1 MGPWGNQGGSSRGS
15 TVFRLLGLCPHSPS
29 FPAVVT
35 TTLIN
40 FDDVTTSG
48 YASINNGYKG
58 LNWGDGFVIS
68 KNYYT
73 ESGYFWGTTSGQ
85 YSAFFAGGS
94 TDKFGTISSSSPFSV
109 KSLSVT
115 AAWSTGVTVRV
126 EGFNSSSS
134 VVDTYEVTLGDPR
147 LGALSIDLNFENIY
161 QLKITGI
168 GGTSTGL
175 QGKDPWLAVD
185 DIVVY

>member
-1 MGPWGNQGGSSRGS
+1 M
-15 TVFRLLGLCPHSPS
+15 
-29 FPAVVT
+29 
-35 TTLIN
+35 
-40 FDDVTTSG
+40 
-48 YASINNGYKG
+48 
-58 LNWGDGFVIS
+58 
-68 KNYYT
+68 
-73 ESGYFWGTTSGQ
+73 
-85 YSAFFAGGS
+85 
-94 TDKFGTISSSSPFSV
+94 

-115 AAWSTGVTVRV
+115 AAWYTGVTVRV

-175 QGKDPWLAVD
+175 KGKDPWLAID